1 MAAARR
7 RSTAV
12 IEALEGRQLLT
23 AILGPSAVE
32 GKYVGDA
39 IYSGVTREVK
49 LTLTST
55 SETLT
60 VVGIG
65 SETISESSKQFKKL
79 REGSFSFSGEA
90 EGVKLSFVGSVTSS
104 GKRISGTFDTTGKET
119 LSGTFALRKI

>member
-1 MAAARR
+1 MIRARR

-12 IEALEGRQLLT
+12 IEALEGRQLFT

-39 IYSGVTREVK
+39 VYSGVTREVK

-65 SETISESSKQFKKL
+65 SETVSESSKQFKKL
-79 REGSFSFSGEA
+79 REGSFSFSGKDD
-90 EGVKLSFVGSVTSS
+90 GVTLNFEGSVADS
-104 GKRISGTFDTTGKET
+104 GKRISGDFDTTGKET